1 MLYVCTSSWVC
12 APVCTLV
19 LPFKYPKVVYHI
31 NIVYLIALM
40 DTDTEKFNQFE
51 PRDFTGE

>member
-1 MLYVCTSSWVC
+1 MLYVCTSSWVL
-12 APVCTLV
+12 ALVCTLV
-19 LPFKYPKVVYHI
+19 LSFKVVYI